1 MGRAGRGFCEAAGSS
16 LHDGAS
22 AAETDAATA
31 ASSAAERT
39 RPRRARAY
47 DGAIVSM
54 EKGADSAGAGDASQ
68 GAVPKSALA
77 RVAPWLALPYA
88 IALVAL
94 LLRQGELP
102 GLLHDDAIYVAMARG
117 IEQGVG
123 PIDTHL
129 VDGARSARFP
139 PLYPAVLAATRAPL
153 GVAPE
158 GVAGTA
164 RWVALNGLFLGVAW
178 FAFVRW
184 LVASRRFAPAL
195 AIATAFCAFTLPF
208 LLGLA
213 QQLMSESIF
222 VAQLCVALWLHERSF
237 ARAGR
242 GAALVAGVVAGLL
255 PATRTIGAAVVV
267 ALALHRKL
275 ARRPVA
281 LFAAGAALPWLAAAT
296 WSAIAGRGG
305 LESPLFGP
313 PYRELLLAHLGDA
326 PRIAWVNAVR
336 FADWLAYALAPKW
349 ALADGRSLGGAL
361 LRLLPA
367 ALLVGAAVVAT
378 LRERRRGE
386 LPPAHRLALAG
397 CVALLLPWPFPDLRF
412 VLPLAPFAVAALA
425 ALLRDATARLAPAAA
440 NGVACAALLALTAWN
455 GPMALSFLEPPK
467 RDASAPATPAA
478 AARPAPFFGRGIDPA
493 PFAAAAAEL
502 RRRVAAEPAAFASS
516 LDSLLA
522 LQSGARGATAWVNDD
537 PYRESYLARGGDF
550 ARLYYAP
557 LPPDAALAAMF
568 TRVDEVLREYRR
580 LGVRWLVV
588 PRVAAAGAPTCNALV
603 DRMLQRDRTQPRR
616 LFTPA
621 WRSADGAIELWRFD
635 P

>member
-1 MGRAGRGFCEAAGSS
+1 MGRAGRGRSAGSS
-16 LHDGAS
+16 LHEGAS
-22 AAETDAATA
+22 AAATDAATA
-31 ASSAAERT
+31 ESSAAERT

-54 EKGADSAGAGDASQ
+54 EKGADSAGGGDASQ

-88 IALVAL
+88 IALATL

-129 VDGARSARFP
+129 VEGARSARFP

-153 GVAPE
+153 GVAEE
-158 GVAGTA
+158 GVAGTS
-164 RWVALNGLFLGVAW
+164 RWIALNGLFLGIAW
-178 FAFVRW
+178 LAFVQW
-184 LVASRRFAPAL
+184 LVAWRRFAPVL
-195 AIATAFCAFTLPF
+195 AIATALCAFTLPF

-213 QQLMSESIF
+213 QQLMSESLF
-222 VAQLCVALWLHERSF
+222 VAQFCVALWLHERSL
-237 ARAGR
+237 ARPGR
-242 GAALVAGVVAGLL
+242 GAALAAGVVAGLL

-267 ALALHRKL
+267 GLALHRRL
-275 ARRPVA
+275 AKRPVA
-281 LFAAGAALPWLAAAT
+281 LFAAGAALPWLAAAA
-296 WSAIAGRGG
+296 WSAVAGRGG
-305 LESPLFGP
+305 IESPLFGP
-313 PYRELLLAHLGDA
+313 PYRELLLSHLGDA
-326 PRIAWVNAVR
+326 PWIAWVNAVR
-336 FADWLAYALAPKW
+336 FSDWLAYALAPQW
-349 ALADGRSLGGAL
+349 PLADGSSLPAAL

-367 ALLVGAAVVAT
+367 ALLVAAALLAT
-378 LRERRRGE
+378 LRERRHGE
-386 LPPAHRLALAG
+386 VPPAHRLALAG

-425 ALLRDATARLAPAAA
+425 ALLRDAAARVAPRGANVAAA
-440 NGVACAALLALTAWN
+440 VALLLLTGWN
-455 GPMALSFLEPPK
+455 GPMALSFVAPP
-467 RDASAPATPAA
+467 RADADAPTH
-478 AARPAPFFGRGIDPA
+478 AARPAPFFGRPIDPA

-516 LDSLLA
+516 LDSLLS
-522 LQSGARGATAWVNDD
+522 LQSGARGATSWVNDD
-537 PYRESYLARGGDF
+537 PFRESYLARGGDL

-557 LPPDAALAAMF
+557 LPPERALDAMF
-568 TRVDEVLREYRR
+568 ARVDEVQDEYRR
-580 LGVRWLVV
+580 LGIRWLVV

-603 DRMLQRDRTQPRR
+603 DRMLERDRTRPRR